1 MTKPSFLNS
10 REHRTRRNIVK
21 VGAILGAV
29 ALAKVGR
36 ARAAAPL
43 VFRGPLSCLLRGTNV
58 RTAAGD
64 RKVEDLSIG
73 DLLQTEFSGVRPIQW
88 IARFPIKKSDPSRPW
103 PKEASPVRIARSA
116 LAPDVPQADLV
127 ITAPHA
133 VLIDGLLIPAG
144 NLVNGTTIR
153 LEAREEDELEFFH
166 IKMESHDAI
175 YAEGTAVETMLGV
188 NEGAVNFAEYF
199 RMYGM
204 PKTSGT
210 LCALFVSYGG
220 ERDEL
225 KSRIRSAVSPW
236 VDRREQ
242 IDVIRDRLEERA
254 VALTRELAPS
264 I

>member
-1 MTKPSFLNS
+1 M
-10 REHRTRRNIVK
+10 
-21 VGAILGAV
+21 
-29 ALAKVGR
+29 
-36 ARAAAPL
+36 
-43 VFRGPLSCLLRGTNV
+43 
-58 RTAAGD
+58 
-64 RKVEDLSIG
+64 
-73 DLLQTEFSGVRPIQW
+73 
-88 IARFPIKKSDPSRPW
+88 
-103 PKEASPVRIARSA
+103 
-116 LAPDVPQADLV
+116 

-153 LEAREEDELEFFH
+153 LEAREEDELEFFN

-210 LCALFVSYGG
+210 LCAPFVSYGG
-220 ERDEL
+220 GRDEL

-236 VDRREQ
+236 VDCREQ

-254 VALTRELAPS
+254 PPILKNWRHQSKCLRILPSLFRACSVPGLHRVEVGRDGLTTRASGSRLCGPLS
-264 I
+264 KLS